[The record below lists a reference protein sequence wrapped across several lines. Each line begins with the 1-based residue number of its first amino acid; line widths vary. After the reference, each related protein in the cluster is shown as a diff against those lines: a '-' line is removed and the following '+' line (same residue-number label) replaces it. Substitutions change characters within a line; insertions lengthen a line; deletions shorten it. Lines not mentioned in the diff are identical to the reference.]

1 MDQGLVI
8 KNQYNDVDCPDGLLH
23 TVPRTVFPRVSELV
37 SQSQQSEID
46 IKGSFQTMKR
56 STIIYPSNP
65 SPYIFSQGIRSN
77 SRRPSLWRGPR
88 SFQPAKMEKRI
99 DEYNRFY
106 DDNFYFNHRWDREV
120 WCQPCKIYHG
130 MREKAKKKCEERKKA
145 AEEEEE
151 RLLQEEEE
159 KLLQERRS
167 NSPRYHDPQERP
179 SSSHEES
186 PEEMAPPPPPSP
198 PRVNHAAEAW
208 AFYLEREEQKRK
220 ESAGTTEL
228 ETEPQKGS
236 RPAQLRSWIPVS
248 EQREDI
254 TSSLS
259 QYPYGTPSIFQNQPS
274 VAPNPAQNTVQN
286 RSILNSHEGQQ
297 TIHNPSSAVPISES
311 PSGATENLQRLP
323 PINTELFGPTPDIPL
338 RNHGF
343 KLQLG
348 PSEAGSRF
356 RPGPSPFLDLP
367 DQHESPAA
375 VSNRRDDNQR
385 EERYFSPYGESEPPP
400 PAVPKQPGRS
410 RQAGISRP
418 HHRSRERKSKTRKR
432 PSAAR
437 SPKPLPLTAD
447 QSERLRTLR
456 NLKRKAS
463 LSVNDLLCVDEEGVD
478 TVGFA
483 DDQVPARAS
492 TRRRL
497 SSPSSS
503 SAAAVITPRPHRP
516 SPYTFQSVR
525 EEEEK
530 DVEEEEVEEE
540 GADDEDEDVGESG

>member
-1 MDQGLVI
+1 M
-8 KNQYNDVDCPDGLLH
+8 
-23 TVPRTVFPRVSELV
+23 
-37 SQSQQSEID
+37 D
-46 IKGSFQTMKR
+46 IKGSFQTTKG
-56 STIIYPSNP
+56 SNIIYPSNP
-65 SPYIFSQGIRSN
+65 GPYIFSQGIRSN
-77 SRRPSLWRGPR
+77 SRRPSLSRGTR
-88 SFQPAKMEKRI
+88 SIQPAKMEKRMA
-99 DEYNRFY
+99 EYNRFY

-120 WCQPCKIYHG
+120 WCQFCKIYHG
-130 MREKAKKKCEERKKA
+130 MREEAKKKCEERKKA

-159 KLLQERRS
+159 RLLQEEEERLLQERRS

-179 SSSHEES
+179 SSSHQES

-220 ESAGTTEL
+220 ESTGTTEL

-248 EQREDI
+248 RPREDT
-254 TSSLS
+254 TSSLP
-259 QYPYGTPSIFQNQPS
+259 QYSYETPSIFQNQPS
-274 VAPNPAQNTVQN
+274 VAPNLAQHTVQN
-286 RSILNSHEGQQ
+286 GSILNPHAGQQ
-297 TIHNPSSAVPISES
+297 TIHNPSSAVPVSES
-311 PSGATENLQRLP
+311 PSGAIENLQRLP

-338 RNHGF
+338 RDHGF
-343 KLQLG
+343 KPQLG

-356 RPGPSPFLDLP
+356 RPGPSPYLDLP

-385 EERYFSPYGESEPPP
+385 EERYFSPYGASEPPP
-400 PAVPKQPGRS
+400 PAVPKQSGRC

-418 HHRSRERKSKTRKR
+418 HNASRERKSELRKR

-437 SPKPLPLTAD
+437 PPKPLPLTAD
-447 QSERLRTLR
+447 QSERLSTLR

-478 TVGFA
+478 IVGFA
-483 DDQVPARAS
+483 DDQVSARAS

-503 SAAAVITPRPHRP
+503 SSAAIVTPRPHRS

-525 EEEEK
+525 EEEEN
-530 DVEEEEVEEE
+530 DVEEEEEAEEE
-540 GADDEDEDVGESG
+540 GADDEDEDVAESG

>member
-1 MDQGLVI
+1 MI
-8 KNQYNDVDCPDGLLH
+8 KNPYNDVDCPNGLLH
-23 TVPRTVFPRVSELV
+23 IVCSRACQS
-37 SQSQQSEID
+37 SCHSSQQSEMD
-46 IKGSFQTMKR
+46 IKGSFHHAPQTTKR
-56 STIIYPSNP
+56 TKIIYPSN
-65 SPYIFSQGIRSN
+65 SVPYIFSQGIRSN
-77 SRRPSLWRGPR
+77 SHHPFLSRGTR
-88 SFQPAKMEKRI
+88 SFQPAKMEKRMA
-99 DEYNRFY
+99 EYNRFY

-120 WCQPCKIYHG
+120 WCQSCKIYHG
-130 MREKAKKKCEERKKA
+130 MREEAKKKCEERKKA

-151 RLLQEEEE
+151 RLLQE
-159 KLLQERRS
+159 RRS
-167 NSPRYHDPQERP
+167 NSPRDHDLQERP

-236 RPAQLRSWIPVS
+236 RPPQLRSWIPVS
-248 EQREDI
+248 QSREDI
-254 TSSLS
+254 TSLP
-259 QYPYGTPSIFQNQPS
+259 QYAYGTPSIFQNQPS
-274 VAPNPAQNTVQN
+274 VAPNPAQHTVQN
-286 RSILNSHEGQQ
+286 RSILNPHARQQ

-311 PSGATENLQRLP
+311 PSGAIENLQRLP

-343 KLQLG
+343 KPQQG
-348 PSEAGSRF
+348 PSEAGTRF
-356 RPGPSPFLDLP
+356 RPGPSPYLDLP
-367 DQHESPAA
+367 EQHESLAA
-375 VSNRRDDNQR
+375 ISNRSDDNQR
-385 EERYFSPYGESEPPP
+385 GECYFSPYGASEPPP
-400 PAVPKQPGRS
+400 RALPKQSGRS

-418 HHRSRERKSKTRKR
+418 HHASREQKSEPRKR
-432 PSAAR
+432 PSAAAP
-437 SPKPLPLTAD
+437 PKPLPLTAD
-447 QSERLRTLR
+447 QGEKPSTVR

-463 LSVNDLLCVDEEGVD
+463 LNVNDLLCADGEGVD

-483 DDQVPARAS
+483 DDHAPARAS

-503 SAAAVITPRPHRP
+503 SAAAISTPRLHRSP
-516 SPYTFQSVR
+516 PYTFQFVR

-530 DVEEEEVEEE
+530 DVEEEAGEE
-540 GADDEDEDVGESG
+540 GADDEDEDVAESG